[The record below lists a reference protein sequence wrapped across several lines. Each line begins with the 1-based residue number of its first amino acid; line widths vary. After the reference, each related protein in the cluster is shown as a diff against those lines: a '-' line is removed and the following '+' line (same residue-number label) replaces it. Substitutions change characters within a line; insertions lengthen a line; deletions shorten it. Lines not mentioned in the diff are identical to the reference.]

1 MIYKVSYVVKGG
13 THPGAIVNEDKHPE
27 VGDIVMLGKRRFRI
41 IEVEDLIPPRN
52 NFAFIHVLCV
62 PLEKD
67 E

>member
-13 THPGAIVNEDKHPE
+13 VHPGAIVNENKHPE
-27 VGDIVMLGKRRFRI
+27 VGDIVTLGKRKFRI
-41 IEVEDLIPPRN
+41 VEVEDIIPPRN

-62 PLEKD
+62 PQRD